1 MPETVGVLSLQGD
14 FEKHLQALWRLGVPG
29 LEVRT
34 SEDLD
39 RCSRLIIPGG
49 ESTTLAIL
57 LRRHGLDEQIR
68 KRIAEDMPAWGTCMG
83 LILLAKEV
91 EGREQWTL
99 GVLDVTV
106 RRNAF
111 GPQVHSFETDIAVR
125 GLDSPFH
132 AVFIRAPVV
141 TRLGEGVEP
150 LAELEGK
157 TVAVRSGKL
166 LGTSFHPELT
176 QDSRIHELFL
186 SL

>member
-1 MPETVGVLSLQGD
+1 VPETVGVLSLQGD
-14 FEKHLQALWRLGVPG
+14 FEKHLHALLRLGVEG

-34 SEDLD
+34 STDLE
-39 RCSRLIIPGG
+39 RCSRLILPGG

-57 LRRHGLDEQIR
+57 LQRHGMDEEIR
-68 KRIAEDMPAWGTCMG
+68 KRIADGMPAWGTCMG

-111 GPQVHSFETDIAVR
+111 GPQVHSFEADIAVR

-141 TRLGEGVEP
+141 TRLGDGVES

-157 TVAVRSGKL
+157 TVAVHSGRIM
-166 LGTSFHPELT
+166 GTSFHPELT
-176 QDSRIHELFL
+176 PDTRLHELFL